1 MWLCLLIFAITDGFC
16 VCAQWPKP
24 ADQRPARCTG
34 VALSIAVSLLQKA
47 VGWQGGR
54 IVLLTGG
61 AATIGPGAIVGR
73 PLTEAIRSH
82 TDMQKDHA
90 VHFKASAACFKV

>member
-1 MWLCLLIFAITDGFC
+1 MYFLIFAITDGIR

-24 ADQRPARCTG
+24 ADQRLARCTG